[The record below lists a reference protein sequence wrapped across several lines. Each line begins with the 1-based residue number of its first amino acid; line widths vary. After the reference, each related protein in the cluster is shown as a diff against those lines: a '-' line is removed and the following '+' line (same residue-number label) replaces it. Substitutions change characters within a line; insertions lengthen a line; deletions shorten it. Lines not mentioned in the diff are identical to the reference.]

1 MSYKFYKILLF
12 IATAFMLYCNYLTG
26 SGNYHNSSIG
36 AVSAQYQTLLT
47 PPGYTFGIWSL
58 IFLFQIGFSVYLLVK
73 PTLPL
78 DKIKKVMA
86 VLIVHHVA
94 NATWGFLFIDG
105 YTTVALLSIVTQVLC
120 LLYAADRLLSEPN
133 ESFTYA
139 KYLAWA
145 PALNLG
151 WVTLATVLNAAIVCL
166 KSGFEFFKTL
176 EQPIAI
182 VMAVVGTAIVFQI
195 FYHRVKTIIVIL
207 PALWAFGT
215 RAAES
220 EIPVAIQITLLL
232 CALALVAGYFWKV
245 NKDKLAT
252 T

>member
-1 MSYKFYKILLF
+1 MLF
-12 IATAFMLYCNYLTG
+12 CNYLTG
-26 SGNYHNSSIG
+26 SGAYRNTSIG
-36 AVSAQYQTLLT
+36 NISAEYQTLLT
-47 PPGYTFGIWSL
+47 PPGYTFGIWSV
-58 IFLFQIGFSVYLLVK
+58 IFLFQIAFSLYLLLK

-86 VLIVHHVA
+86 VLIVHHLA
-94 NATWGFLFIDG
+94 NGTWGFLFIDG
-105 YTTVALLSIVTQVLC
+105 YTTLALLSIVTQVLC
-120 LLYAADRLLSEPN
+120 LLYAADRLLAEAN
-133 ESFTYA
+133 ENYRYA

-182 VMAVVGTAIVFQI
+182 VMAVAATAIVFQI

-215 RAAES
+215 RAAET
-220 EIPVAIQITLLL
+220 EIPTAIQITLIV
-232 CALALVAGYFWKV
+232 CSLALVAGYFWKV